1 METVEKIGKKKKKK
15 INVVFISISVVFA
28 IYSLFIILPYVYG
41 FLVSIETDFEYQNTI
56 FPKPHGF
63 EFSNYFDGW
72 VDLANENTSVP
83 TMFIN
88 SIWYAGGMAIV
99 GLMYASVTAYVVSKY
114 RFPCRKIIYTAAI
127 VMITIPI
134 IGGMASNLK
143 FVSALGG
150 YNSPLFVFIS
160 AQTINGSFIILVAC
174 FDAVDWGYAEA
185 AFIDGAGHFQV
196 FFKIMLPQIISP
208 LCALAMTDF
217 IMYWADT
224 DTALIYFP
232 NLSTLSTGMYLYQDV
247 VERLYNYPI
256 YYAGLMMC
264 MIPTIV
270 LFIIFQKHLME
281 IQMGG
286 GLKG

>member
-1 METVEKIGKKKKKK
+1 METVKNVGKNKKKK
-15 INVVFISISVVFA
+15 INVVFIATAVVFA
-28 IYSLFIILPYVYG
+28 IYSVFIILPYIYG

-56 FPKPHGF
+56 FPKPKGF
-63 EFSNYFDGW
+63 EIVNYLNAW

-127 VMITIPI
+127 LMMTIPI

-232 NLSTLSTGMYLYQDV
+232 NLPTLSTGMYLYQDV

>member
-1 METVEKIGKKKKKK
+1 MDTVKKLGKKRKKKF
-15 INVVFISISVVFA
+15 NVVFIATSVIFA
-28 IYSLFIILPYVYG
+28 IYSIFIILPYIYG

-56 FPKPHGF
+56 FPKPQGF
-63 EFSNYFDGW
+63 EIVNYLNAW
-72 VDLANENTSVP
+72 IDLANENTSVP
-83 TMFIN
+83 TMFFN
-88 SIWYAGGMAIV
+88 SLWYAGGMAVV
-99 GLMYASVTAYVVSKY
+99 GLIYASVSAYVVSKY
-114 RFPCRKIIYTAAI
+114 RFPGRKIIFTAAI
-127 VMITIPI
+127 VMMTIPI

-150 YNSPLFVFIS
+150 YNSPLYVFIC

-232 NLSTLSTGMYLYQDV
+232 NLPTLSTGMYLYQDV
-247 VERLYNYPI
+247 VERLYNYPV

-270 LFIIFQKHLME
+270 LFVIFQKHLME